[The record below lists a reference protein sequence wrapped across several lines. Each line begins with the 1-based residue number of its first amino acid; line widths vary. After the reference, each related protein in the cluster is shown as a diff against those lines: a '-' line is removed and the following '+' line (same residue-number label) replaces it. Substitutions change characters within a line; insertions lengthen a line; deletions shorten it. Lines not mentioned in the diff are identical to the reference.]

1 MYIRSNYTYAHFM
14 EEETKA
20 KGLEAPNAFWPE
32 SDRKKRQLRLLKL
45 CPKTDLEFNDEPAQD
60 FN

>member
-1 MYIRSNYTYAHFM
+1 MCIRSNYTYAHFM

-32 SDRKKRQLRLLKL
+32 SDRKKRQVRLLKF
-45 CPKTDLEFNDEPAQD
+45 CP
-60 FN
+60 